1 MPLPRTLL
9 IVVGD
14 ELLGGFTTDA
24 NGALAARLLFEAGY
38 PVCRIEVVGDSV
50 GDIVAS
56 LRRGIDDPQVTRVI
70 VSGGIGPTPDD
81 RTHEAV
87 AAALGRE
94 LVEDADALRHVE
106 SVVARMHAAGW
117 VSTPVPSAAN
127 RRMARMAAGG
137 RILENRRGMAPP
149 LAIRLDGGPE
159 GGEADP
165 GRPTG
170 PWERWLFV
178 LPGVPREFR
187 AVLEEAVIPTFFA
200 ASRGLSVTELRYPG
214 AIEAD
219 FAEPMRRLEQ
229 EFPDVAVGSYPQQQG
244 RDLII
249 RLRGED
255 PERVAAAADRLG
267 EIRAGADPVRA
278 GADQLP
284 R

>member
-1 MPLPRTLL
+1 MALPRTLL
-9 IVVGD
+9 VIVGD

-38 PVCRIEVVGDSV
+38 PVCRIEVVGDTV
-50 GDIVAS
+50 DDIVAT
-56 LRRGIDDPQVTRVI
+56 LRRGIDDPVVTRVI

-87 AAALGRE
+87 AAALGRH
-94 LVEDADALRHVE
+94 LVEDPDALRHI
-106 SVVARMHAAGW
+106 SAVVARMHAAGW
-117 VSTPVPSAAN
+117 VASPAPTAAN

-149 LAIRLDGGPE
+149 LALELSPAPAGGGAARSP
-159 GGEADP
+159 A
-165 GRPTG
+165 

-178 LPGVPREFR
+178 LPGVPREFQ
-187 AVLEEAVIPTFFA
+187 AILEEVVIPEYFA
-200 ASRGLSVTELRYPG
+200 SSRGPAVVEVRHPG

-229 EFPDVAVGSYPQQQG
+229 EFPDVTVGSYPQQPG
-244 RDLII
+244 RDLLI

-255 PERVAAAADRLG
+255 PARVEAAAVRLG
-267 EIRAGADPVRA
+267 ELRADG
-278 GADQLP
+278 
-284 R
+284 